1 MKKTISILLFAS
13 IIFSVFA
20 TVTNLSSTEP
30 EAPNAATAS
39 TTVSLN
45 LSENYATVWFS
56 EETAGTVS
64 IDKYELSLKNP
75 EGLIQSIAGNSS
87 SEKIYAVGND
97 LYLNWN
103 IVSAADVKII
113 LTMTSPLA
121 QSGVEEDRSKKIG
134 WTVEW
139 KYTGT
144 KDVTPD
150 DKTIALADNAALN
163 ASSTDSVYLKNG
175 ELYGNAGSKQ
185 IKITTDNVWDK
196 NKDRPYTATLTATI
210 TTV

>member
-20 TVTNLSSTEP
+20 TVTNLSSTEL

-39 TTVSLN
+39 TTVSLS

-56 EETAGTVS
+56 VGENTTS
-64 IDKYELSLKNP
+64 IASYSLSLKNP
-75 EGLIQSIAGNSS
+75 DGLVQNTAGNSGVN
-87 SEKIYAVGND
+87 KIYATGEN

-103 IVSAADVKII
+103 IVSSANVLVT

-185 IKITTDNVWDK
+185 IKITTDKAV
-196 NKDRPYTATLTATI
+196 
-210 TTV
+210 V